1 MGRKHIVLEIEDYE
15 LHEWHECW
23 MGGKHIVLEIE
34 DFELLEWSECELR
47 GYLCG
52 GISVITPLPAGEGT
66 GEGPAGDGGGASSR
80 WLVEGLPFSV
90 LYSFYTPSWQYLAS
104 FSLYIHNGKGCSKI
118 GWT

>member
-1 MGRKHIVLEIEDYE
+1 
-15 LHEWHECW
+15 

-34 DFELLEWSECELR
+34 DYELLEWSECELR

-52 GISVITPLPAGEGT
+52 GISVITPLPAGEG
-66 GEGPAGDGGGASSR
+66 PAGDGGGVSSR

-90 LYSFYTPSWQYLAS
+90 LYSFYTLSWHYLAS